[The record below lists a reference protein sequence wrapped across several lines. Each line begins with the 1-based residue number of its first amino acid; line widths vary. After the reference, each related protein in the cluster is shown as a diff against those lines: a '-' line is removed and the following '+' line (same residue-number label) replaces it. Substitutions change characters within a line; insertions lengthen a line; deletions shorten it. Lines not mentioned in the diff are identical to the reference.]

1 MKYKKNM
8 ESEFKNRSAEWVK
21 SEMFSI
27 TTSYGEIRERPT
39 AVKKRYLQQRGGT
52 KAVTEE
58 LNKVNQIE
66 NIEEN
71 EDNLNY
77 LRLFVSCLIL
87 GIISLSLGITFLCL
101 DILFKWALVITII
114 GSILPLIYVISVFVI
129 AKALQEVIREEK
141 YLVQL
146 EKSWL
151 QKGFS
156 FSDDIIP
163 VIETEVSVPTRKD
176 LNYNEN
182 VSTKKVDTNEKK
194 EEDARAKARKI
205 AEAEF
210 DRKIDAEI
218 KGLIDERLS
227 KIKTPKQNNQPTNNN
242 FDSDINDDDDDL
254 KDRSKVVIEDTFK
267 KYGLNRNQID

>member
-1 MKYKKNM
+1 MRENLEEKNDYVKMENCGLYFKRDISFLNCLFFTIKASFTISFTKKVPVSNKKFQTELTPELMKYKKNM

-114 GSILPLIYVISVFVI
+114 GSILPF
-129 AKALQEVIREEK
+129 
-141 YLVQL
+141 
-146 EKSWL
+146 
-151 QKGFS
+151 
-156 FSDDIIP
+156 
-163 VIETEVSVPTRKD
+163 
-176 LNYNEN
+176 
-182 VSTKKVDTNEKK
+182 
-194 EEDARAKARKI
+194 
-205 AEAEF
+205 
-210 DRKIDAEI
+210 
-218 KGLIDERLS
+218 
-227 KIKTPKQNNQPTNNN
+227 
-242 FDSDINDDDDDL
+242 
-254 KDRSKVVIEDTFK
+254 
-267 KYGLNRNQID
+267 

>member
-1 MKYKKNM
+1 M
-8 ESEFKNRSAEWVK
+8 
-21 SEMFSI
+21 
-27 TTSYGEIRERPT
+27 
-39 AVKKRYLQQRGGT
+39 GT
-52 KAVTEE
+52 C
-58 LNKVNQIE
+58 N
-66 NIEEN
+66 
-71 EDNLNY
+71 NY
-77 LRLFVSCLIL
+77 NWFDFAI
-87 GIISLSLGITFLCL
+87 
-101 DILFKWALVITII
+101 
-114 GSILPLIYVISVFVI
+114 LIYVISVFVI